1 MTDDHRALD
10 ALASAPSKPWQY
22 RTPVGDPVSMPVPA
36 TGRVL
41 IFGREPAVLAE
52 FVAALLVVANLYF
65 LPGLD
70 NVLQGAIN
78 AVILAAAAVYVAIK
92 VKSDS
97 LLPLLVGG
105 FKVVIALIVTA
116 GVDLT
121 VPQQAAALTL
131 LTLAAGLF
139 VRSQVT
145 APVTVD
151 GEVLYSRPTA

>member
-1 MTDDHRALD
+1 MTA
-10 ALASAPSKPWQY
+10 
-22 RTPVGDPVSMPVPA
+22 PVPL
-36 TGRVL
+36 TGRTL

-52 FVAALLVVANLYF
+52 LVATVLVVLNLFF

-78 AVILAAAAVYVAIK
+78 AVVLAGASVYIAIQ

-97 LLPLLVGG
+97 LLPILAGG
-105 FKVVIALIVTA
+105 FKAVLALVVTA
-116 GVDLT
+116 GVDLS
-121 VPQQAAALTL
+121 VPQQAAL
-131 LTLAAGLF
+131 LGLASLVAGMF

-151 GEVLYSRPTA
+151 GELLYSRSAV